1 MRKLVVENF
10 SVKETVTKSAN
21 RMSLAAGFNLR
32 IRARLIAGFVAICA
46 ILVGV
51 VGVTTLQVS
60 KVDGVVERINTLRV
74 PTAAASG
81 AMVRDI
87 YGSLA
92 SLRGWMLTGNEVF
105 KTERAAVW
113 ASIEK
118 QRANMDALSQHWTNP
133 ANVQKWTEFKSVL
146 DAFKTAQAQVES
158 IANSVDEQPAN
169 KILFQDAAPRAAVML
184 NKITEIIDEEMKQY
198 PSPER
203 RQLLG
208 ALADIRGTTGVALAN
223 IRAYL
228 LSGDAK
234 FAELFDKAWAKNERR
249 FADASGMSGLM
260 TESQRA
266 AFKTFGEKRAEFKQY
281 PPQMFEI
288 RGSNQWNMANYTLVT
303 EAAPRAGTLLTIL
316 RGPLAPDGSR
326 TGGMVDNQRALLN
339 GDAQAA
345 LHDSKLLQQI
355 IWGMLAIGLAIAAVI
370 VFVTARSIVSPIA
383 AMTTAMGGLA
393 EGDKSIEIPAT
404 DRKDEVGEMAQAV
417 QVFKDNMI
425 KAEQLAAEQ
434 KAEEE
439 AQAARGRRI
448 EQLTKDFD
456 RNVAG
461 VIETVVSAAD
471 EMSATA
477 ESMSAMAK
485 DTQSRS
491 TTVAAATEQASTNV
505 QTVASAAEELSAS
518 ITEISG
524 QVSNS
529 ASTAQDA
536 VGAAAEV
543 AQKVQGLVAASQKVG
558 EVVALINDIAN
569 QTNLLALNATIEAA
583 RAGEAGKGFAVVAT
597 EVKALA
603 SQTGNATEQISDQI
617 ASIQGATGDAVSSID
632 QITQTI
638 GRIDE
643 IASTIAAAVEE
654 QGAATGEISRNV
666 QEAASGTQE
675 VSANVGGVSEAAAE
689 TGASAT
695 QVHAAAQELSK
706 QSEGLRKIVDTF
718 LTDVRAA

>member
-1 MRKLVVENF
+1 
-10 SVKETVTKSAN
+10 
-21 RMSLAAGFNLR
+21 
-32 IRARLIAGFVAICA
+32 
-46 ILVGV
+46 
-51 VGVTTLQVS
+51 
-60 KVDGVVERINTLRV
+60 
-74 PTAAASG
+74 
-81 AMVRDI
+81 
-87 YGSLA
+87 
-92 SLRGWMLTGNEVF
+92 MLTGNEVF

-113 ASIEK
+113 ASIDK
-118 QRANMDALSQHWTNP
+118 QRANMDVLSQHWTNT
-133 ANVQKWTEFKSVL
+133 ANVQKWTDFKSVL
-146 DAFKTAQAQVES
+146 DAFKIAQAQVES
-158 IANSVDEQPAN
+158 ITNSVGGQPAN

-184 NKITEIIDEEMKQY
+184 NKIAEILDEEMKQY

-208 ALADIRGTTGVALAN
+208 ALADIRGTTSVALAN
-223 IRAYL
+223 IRAYP

-249 FADASGMSGLM
+249 FADAPGMSGLM

-266 AFKTFGEKRAEFKQY
+266 AFKQY

-288 RGSNQWNMANYTLVT
+288 RGSNQLNMANYTLVT
-303 EAAPRAGTLLTIL
+303 EAAPRAGTLLSIL

-326 TGGMVDNQRALLN
+326 TGGMVDIQRALLN
-339 GDAQAA
+339 IDAQAA
-345 LHDSKLLQQI
+345 MHDSKLLQQI
-355 IWGMLAIGLAIAAVI
+355 IWGILAIGLAIAAVI

-425 KAEQLAAEQ
+425 KAEQPAAEQ
-434 KAEEE
+434 KAEKE
-439 AQAARGRRI
+439 AQVARGRRI

-456 RNVAG
+456 RNVVGA
-461 VIETVVSAAD
+461 IETVVSAPD
-471 EMSATA
+471 EMSVTA
-477 ESMSAMAK
+477 EAMSAMAK

-491 TTVAAATEQASTNV
+491 TRVAAATEQASTNV

-518 ITEISG
+518 IAEISG

-543 AQKVQGLVAASQKVG
+543 TQKVQGLVAASQNLG
-558 EVVALINDIAN
+558 EVVDLINYIAN

-583 RAGEAGKGFAVVAT
+583 RAGEAGKGFAVVLT

-603 SQTGNATEQISDQI
+603 S
-617 ASIQGATGDAVSSID
+617 
-632 QITQTI
+632 
-638 GRIDE
+638 
-643 IASTIAAAVEE
+643 
-654 QGAATGEISRNV
+654 
-666 QEAASGTQE
+666 
-675 VSANVGGVSEAAAE
+675 
-689 TGASAT
+689 
-695 QVHAAAQELSK
+695 
-706 QSEGLRKIVDTF
+706 
-718 LTDVRAA
+718 